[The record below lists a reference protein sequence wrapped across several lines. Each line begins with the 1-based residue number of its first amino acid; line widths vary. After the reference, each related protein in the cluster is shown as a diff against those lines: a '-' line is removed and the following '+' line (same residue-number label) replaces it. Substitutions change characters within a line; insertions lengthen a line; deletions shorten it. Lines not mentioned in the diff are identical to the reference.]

1 MNTQKTTYKR
11 VTTNG
16 KKNILSVVKPF
27 VLLRR
32 SNRISG
38 TDAADERSQRF
49 LYQHILTLQANG
61 LVVCG
66 SSNAHKDTLIRP
78 EQRHK
83 PFLFNVQKRISTM
96 NAKLYGSTEKER
108 KDHMKKCID
117 GTCGAIMFYFD
128 DDLNIRCCGTTEDGY
143 EANLLQLLSSA
154 SMTARNAVEE
164 VLW

>member
-1 MNTQKTTYKR
+1 MAAIKINFYFCNVKIYERYTAAAISSVFCAINLLIRYIR
-11 VTTNG
+11 
-16 KKNILSVVKPF
+16 IL
-27 VLLRR
+27 
-32 SNRISG
+32 
-38 TDAADERSQRF
+38 
-49 LYQHILTLQANG
+49 
-61 LVVCG
+61 VCG

-128 DDLNIRCCGTTEDGY
+128 DDLNIRCCGTTEEGY

>member
-1 MNTQKTTYKR
+1 MNAQSTINKQFIEMAE
-11 VTTNG
+11 
-16 KKNILSVVKPF
+16 KNILPVRGYC
-27 VLLRR
+27 VLLQR

-38 TDAADERSQRF
+38 MKTAGKSSQPF
-49 LYQHILTLQANG
+49 LYPIINNRQVNV

-128 DDLNIRCCGTTEDGY
+128 DDLNIRCCGTTEEGY

>member
-1 MNTQKTTYKR
+1 
-11 VTTNG
+11 
-16 KKNILSVVKPF
+16 
-27 VLLRR
+27 
-32 SNRISG
+32 
-38 TDAADERSQRF
+38 
-49 LYQHILTLQANG
+49 
-61 LVVCG
+61 
-66 SSNAHKDTLIRP
+66 
-78 EQRHK
+78 
-83 PFLFNVQKRISTM
+83 M

-128 DDLNIRCCGTTEDGY
+128 EDLNIRCCGTTEEGY

>member
-11 VTTNG
+11 VTTNC

-27 VLLRR
+27 VLLHR
-32 SNRISG
+32 SNIESG
-38 TDAADERSQRF
+38 TRTAGKSRQPF
-49 LYQHILTLQANG
+49 LYPDILTLQVNR

-66 SSNAHKDTLIRP
+66 SSNAHKELLSIP

-83 PFLFNVQKRISTM
+83 PFFYVQKRISTM

-128 DDLNIRCCGTTEDGY
+128 DDLNIRCCGTTEEGY